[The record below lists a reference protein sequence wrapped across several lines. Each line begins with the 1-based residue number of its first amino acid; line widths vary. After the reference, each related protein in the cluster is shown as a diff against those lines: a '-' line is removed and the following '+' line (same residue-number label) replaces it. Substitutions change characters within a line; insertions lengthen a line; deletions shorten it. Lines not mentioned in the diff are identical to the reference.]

1 MKNPNLDSFLKV
13 DCVLNRIQ
21 QLVLVSALSV
31 AATSIASTTTS
42 SSANGNMNVY
52 LTVLK
57 ACTVSVSDM
66 NFGEQYSNAG
76 DQTTDAT
83 ASVICT
89 QGTNYK
95 LTADAA
101 HDYMLNDG
109 NGNKVAYKLYTDQAG
124 QVPMTT
130 GTTETGTGAP
140 QQLKIYGKIAASSL
154 QQAPAGKYKDTVSI
168 LVDY

>member
-1 MKNPNLDSFLKV
+1 M
-13 DCVLNRIQ
+13 LNKFQ
-21 QLVLVSALSV
+21 YLALVSTFGV
-31 AATSIASTTTS
+31 AVTAFASTTTTS
-42 SSANGNMNVY
+42 SSTNGNMNVY

-83 ASVICT
+83 ASVVCT
-89 QGTNYK
+89 QGTDYR

-101 HDYMLNDG
+101 HDYVLNDG